1 MIMQN
6 ETDQNEATVFNPMQ
20 LQLLRMFSYVKT
32 ERQMKEIKSALSDY
46 FFKRVEEGM
55 DELEAS
61 GLWSQKKSDEIMKE
75 HLHTP
80 YVY

>member
-1 MIMQN
+1 MQN

-61 GLWSQKKSDEIMKE
+61 GLWSQEKNDEIMKE

>member
-1 MIMQN
+1 MQN

-61 GLWSQKKSDEIMKE
+61 GLWSQEKSDEIMKE